1 MKTLILIALVG
12 CAASTPVPQYAGI
25 DPKQY
30 VETKTLPDR
39 PDKDPIPADKDWVLP
54 LPAGQTAKQDGIL
67 LSPDKAG
74 RAKLWQEGYNSLRN
88 LYDIDRQIW
97 TQQRIVYDE
106 RLSQANAEIKR
117 RSPSWW
123 DENKGTLSW
132 VGGFVMGAATS
143 VAIVY
148 GLEHVK

>member
-1 MKTLILIALVG
+1 MKALVLIFLVS
-12 CAASTPVPQYAGI
+12 CAASTPVVQYAGI

-39 PDKDPIPADKDWVLP
+39 PDKDPIPADKDWVIP
-54 LPAGQTAKQDGIL
+54 LAAGQTAKQDGVL
-67 LSPDKAG
+67 LSPEKAG
-74 RAKLWQEGYNSLRN
+74 RAKLWQDGYLGLRS

-97 TQQRIVYDE
+97 TQQRIIYDE